1 MMRIGIFGYGNL
13 GRGAATAAMAAADM
27 ELCGIFT
34 RRDPAA
40 LCGVPDGVPVYAADS
55 AAAHRGAFDALILCG
70 GSADD
75 LPWQTPLLARDFSV
89 VDSFDTHA
97 KIPAHFAAVDAAARA
112 GGKVALISAGWYPG
126 LFSLMRLYAEAALP
140 RGKTYTFWGA
150 GVSEGHSDAARR
162 VPGVADARAYTLPVV
177 DALTAVRKG
186 ETPPLSPRAMHRRV
200 CYVVPMPDADT
211 DAVAHAIC
219 TMPAYF
225 ADYET
230 EVHFI
235 TAEEMARDHAAL
247 PHGGCVLRNGDA
259 GGDCGMEFSLRLAS
273 NPAFTGGVLVACAR
287 AVCRAAARGEIGCR
301 TLFDI
306 PPADLLPNSVRA
318 RETLL

>member
-1 MMRIGIFGYGNL
+1 MLRIAIFGYGNL
-13 GRGAATAAMAAADM
+13 GRGAAAAAMAATDM

-40 LCGVPDGVPVYAADS
+40 LGGVPDGVPVYAADS
-55 AAAHRGAFDALILCG
+55 AAAHKGEIDALILCG

-75 LPWQTPLLARDFSV
+75 LPRQTPQLARDFCV

-97 KIPAHFAAVDAAARA
+97 KIQVHFAAVDAAARA
-112 GGKVALISAGWYPG
+112 GGKVALISAGWDPG
-126 LFSLMRLYAEAALP
+126 LFSLARLYTEAVLP
-140 RGKTYTFWGA
+140 KGTTYTFWGA

-177 DALTAVRKG
+177 DALTAVRRG
-186 ETPPLSPRAMHRRV
+186 EVPPLSPREMHRRV
-200 CYVVPMPDADT
+200 CYVVPAPGADLAAIT
-211 DAVAHAIC
+211 RAIC

-225 ADYET
+225 ADYDT

-259 GGDCGMEFSLRLAS
+259 GGDCGMEFSLHLSS

-287 AVCRAAARGEIGCR
+287 AVCRAAARGEVGCR

-306 PPADLLPNSVRA
+306 PPADLLPDPARA

>member
-1 MMRIGIFGYGNL
+1 MLQIAIFGYGNL
-13 GRGAATAAMAAADM
+13 GRGVAAAAAQAADM
-27 ELCGIFT
+27 KLCGIFT

-40 LCGVPDGVPVYAADS
+40 LGGVPAGVPVYAADS
-55 AAAHRGAFDALILCG
+55 AAAHRGEFDVLLLCG

-75 LPWQTPLLARDFSV
+75 LPRQTPLLARDFSV

-112 GGKVALISAGWYPG
+112 GGHVALISAGWDPG
-126 LFSLMRLYAEAALP
+126 LFSLARLYGAAALP
-140 RGKTYTFWGA
+140 RGTTYTFWGA

-177 DALTAVRKG
+177 DALSAVRKG
-186 ETPPLSPRAMHRRV
+186 ETPPLPPRAMHRRV
-200 CYVVPMPDADT
+200 CYVVPAPGADLAAIT
-211 DAVAHAIC
+211 RAIC

-225 ADYET
+225 ADYDT

-235 TAEEMARDHAAL
+235 TQEEMARDHAAL

-259 GGDCGMEFSLRLAS
+259 GGMCGMEVSLRLGS

-287 AVCRAAARGEIGCR
+287 AVCRAAARGEVGCR

-306 PPADLLPNSVRA
+306 PPADLLPDPARA

>member
-1 MMRIGIFGYGNL
+1 MLRIAIFGYGNL
-13 GRGAATAAMAAADM
+13 GRGAAAAALAATDM

-40 LCGVPDGVPVYAADS
+40 LGGVPDGVPVYAADS
-55 AAAHRGAFDALILCG
+55 AAAHKGEIDALILCG

-75 LPWQTPLLARDFSV
+75 LPRQTPQLARDFCV

-97 KIPAHFAAVDAAARA
+97 KIPVHFAAVDAAARA
-112 GGKVALISAGWYPG
+112 GGHVALITAGWDPG

-177 DALTAVRKG
+177 DALSAVRKG
-186 ETPPLSPRAMHRRV
+186 ETPPLSPREMHRRV
-200 CYVVPMPDADT
+200 CYVVPAPDADT
-211 DAVAHAIC
+211 AAVARAIRAL
-219 TMPAYF
+219 PAYF
-225 ADYET
+225 ADYDT

-235 TAEEMARDHAAL
+235 TKEEMARDHAAL

-259 GGDCGMEFSLRLAS
+259 GGMCGMEFSLRLSS
-273 NPAFTGGVLVACAR
+273 NPAFTGGVLVAYAR
-287 AVCRAAARGEIGCR
+287 AVYRLHRLGQTGCI
-301 TLFDI
+301 TPPDV
-306 PPADLLPNSVRA
+306 PPAALSPKSGEALRA
-318 RETLL
+318 MI

>member
-13 GRGAATAAMAAADM
+13 GRGAAAAAMAAADM

-40 LCGVPDGVPVYAADS
+40 LGGVPAGVPVYAADS
-55 AAAHRGAFDALILCG
+55 AAAHRGEFDVLLLCG

-75 LPWQTPLLARDFSV
+75 LPRQTPLLARDFSV

-112 GGKVALISAGWYPG
+112 GGHVALISAGWDPG
-126 LFSLMRLYAEAALP
+126 LFSLARLYGAAALP
-140 RGKTYTFWGA
+140 EGRTYTFWGA

-162 VPGVADARAYTLPVV
+162 APGVADARAYTLPVV

-186 ETPPLSPRAMHRRV
+186 ETPPLPPRAMHRRV
-200 CYVVPMPDADT
+200 CYVVPAPGADLAAIT
-211 DAVAHAIC
+211 RAIC

-225 ADYET
+225 ADYDT

-247 PHGGCVLRNGDA
+247 PHGGCVLRNGYA
-259 GGDCGMEFSLRLAS
+259 GGMCGMEVSLRLAS

-287 AVCRAAARGEIGCR
+287 AVCRAAARGEVGCR

-306 PPADLLPNSVRA
+306 PPADLLPDPARA

>member
-1 MMRIGIFGYGNL
+1 MLRIAIFGYGNL
-13 GRGAATAAMAAADM
+13 GRGAAAAALAATDM

-40 LCGVPDGVPVYAADS
+40 LGGVPDGVPVYAADS
-55 AAAHRGAFDALILCG
+55 AAAHKGEIDALILCG

-75 LPWQTPLLARDFSV
+75 LPRQTPQLARDFCV

-112 GGKVALISAGWYPG
+112 GGKVALISAGWDPG
-126 LFSLMRLYAEAALP
+126 LFSLARLYAEAVLP
-140 RGKTYTFWGA
+140 KGTTYTFWGA

-162 VPGVADARAYTLPVV
+162 VPGALDARAYTLPVV
-177 DALTAVRKG
+177 DALTAVRRG
-186 ETPPLSPRAMHRRV
+186 EVPPLSPREMHRRV
-200 CYVVPMPDADT
+200 CYVVPAPGADLAAIT
-211 DAVAHAIC
+211 RAIC

-225 ADYET
+225 ADYDT

-247 PHGGCVLRNGDA
+247 PP
-259 GGDCGMEFSLRLAS
+259 S
-273 NPAFTGGVLVACAR
+273 PAACSSPVRAPSAAPPRAAR
-287 AVCRAAARGEIGCR
+287 SAAARSLTSRPPTFCP
-301 TLFDI
+301 T
-306 PPADLLPNSVRA
+306 PPAPAKRCCEANEPDDIRSLQK
-318 RETLL
+318 RERRRIHI